1 MAHRLRSCVA
11 VLAVLA
17 FVGPSV
23 AQAQGVEAPRLPL
36 RTALDELGTVRAAYA
51 DAWNRKDGAGV
62 AAIYAP
68 DAIAIRPDGTVLSG
82 AQELSAWF
90 KDSAAWPHMVLESDS
105 IKVFGNT
112 AVDMGTVR
120 MHPEGGAE
128 MVAHYL
134 VVLRRNMQNWK
145 IVSAATVPVTA
156 AAK

>member
-1 MAHRLRSCVA
+1 MARRLRSCDA

-17 FVGPSV
+17 FFGPSC
-23 AQAQGVEAPRLPL
+23 AQAQGVAAARLPL
-36 RTALDELGTVRAAYA
+36 RTALDELGTLRAEYA
-51 DAWNRKDGAGV
+51 EAWNRKDGAAV
-62 AAIYAP
+62 AAIYAS
-68 DAIAIRPDGTVLSG
+68 DAIAIRTDGTVLSG
-82 AQELSAWF
+82 GAAITSWF
-90 KDSAAWPHMVLESDS
+90 KDTSTWAHMVLESDS
-105 IKVFGNT
+105 VKVFGNT

>member
-1 MAHRLRSCVA
+1 
-11 VLAVLA
+11 
-17 FVGPSV
+17 V

-36 RTALDELGTVRAAYA
+36 RTALDELGTLRAEYA
-51 DAWNRKDGAGV
+51 EAWNRKDGAAV
-62 AAIYAP
+62 AAMYAP
-68 DAIAIRPDGTVLSG
+68 DAIAIRTDGAVLRGST
-82 AQELSAWF
+82 EISSWF
-90 KDSAAWPHMVLESDS
+90 KDSSGWPHMVLESDS
-105 IKVFGNT
+105 VKVFGNT
-112 AVDMGTVR
+112 AVDVGTVR